1 MRSRHDSLA
10 GNSYADKFHAMIK
23 PAIPID
29 EELRLMELNS
39 FAISETTEDAALN
52 EIVWLAS
59 QMAQTPIAFI
69 SVVDFSRQWTKASL
83 GFPLKESHRDL
94 SFCAHVVANKA
105 QLITNNATLDPRFC
119 DNPLVLANP
128 KIQFYAGFPLQTA
141 TGQVLGALCVAGPD
155 ARSLNENQIQA
166 LEYLSRQVMRE
177 FQLRKSN
184 EELHQNGKDLQ
195 ASLRQIQQQELELG
209 NGARLGALGK
219 LARGVAHEINN
230 SLTIILGKTQ
240 MVMRSVH
247 EGDLQKEQGEKN
259 LDVILKSCEKIMKI
273 IKGLSKFSR
282 DGSEDSFEITKVIT
296 VVEEVLALFAQK
308 IKKMNVHFEKMGP
321 EDLELECRPIEISQV
336 LINVIGHSL
345 ESLQENTD
353 KQLKISWQKTN
364 SGLELLIQDNRRKT
378 SNDYRSPV
386 MDLYLSK
393 EICQSHRGQIQLE
406 TRGDLTLVTISLPV
420 RQSARPTS
428 GKDLLKAHVS

>member
-1 MRSRHDSLA
+1 MRSCHSSRA
-10 GNSYADKFHAMIK
+10 GISYADKSNAMIK

-29 EELRLMELNS
+29 EELRLIELNS

-59 QMAQTPIAFI
+59 QMAQTPMAFI

-83 GFPLKESHRDL
+83 GFTHKESHRDL

-141 TGQVLGALCVAGPD
+141 TGQVLGALCVAD
-155 ARSLNENQIQA
+155 HEAKSLNENQIQA
-166 LEYLSRQVMRE
+166 LEYLSHQVMRE
-177 FQLRKSN
+177 FQLRKSD
-184 EELHQNGKDLQ
+184 EDLHQTGKDLQ
-195 ASLRQIQQQELELG
+195 VSLRQIQQQELELE

-230 SLTIILGKTQ
+230 SLNIILGKTQ
-240 MVMRSVH
+240 MVLRSAQ
-247 EGDLQKEQGEKN
+247 GGALNREQDGKN
-259 LDVILKSCEKIMKI
+259 LEVILNSCEKIMKVT
-273 IKGLSKFSR
+273 KGFSKFSR
-282 DGSEDSFEITKVIT
+282 DGSGDSFEITKMT
-296 VVEEVLALFAQK
+296 DLVEEVLALFAPK
-308 IKKMNVHFEKMGP
+308 IKKMNVNFEKRGA

-336 LINVIGHSL
+336 LINVIGLAL
-345 ESLQENTD
+345 ESLQENAD

-364 SGLELLIQDNRRKT
+364 HGLELLVEDNRRKT
-378 SNDYRSPV
+378 SHDFRNPV

-406 TRGDLTLVTISLPV
+406 TRGDLTLVIISLPI
-420 RQSARPTS
+420 RQSSHSPSRT
-428 GKDLLKAHVS
+428 DLLKAHVS